1 MSPGWRISPALLA
14 AIAAAALSFGVSFA
28 VVADATKT
36 SAPDR
41 VAARPVTQATPAQL
55 ALTSAPSLRVRQ
67 NVLPPPAAPVQAAS
81 EPATPAPTPEQQ
93 TTTEQTPAPQ
103 TQTPTPTTPTTTPTP
118 VVKTKPKPKAK
129 PKKPAPT
136 GPDFDDSGPQGP

>member
-103 TQTPTPTTPTTTPTP
+103 TQTPTTPTTTPKP